1 MNILYKEM
9 PAKKL
14 DKRVIRYERTKDIME
29 SFFLL
34 IFFVFLMSLT
44 IRYDWPTWLMA
55 IWIILPIIDF
65 LFSLFFLPYLKLKAV
80 RYEMHALHL
89 EIMEGIFFKRRT
101 LIPIERIQHVVVKEG
116 PLTRRY
122 GIQIIQVF
130 TAGTDHQIP
139 LLLKK
144 DAEELRIQLLD
155 QIKAV
160 KSDV

>member
-1 MNILYKEM
+1 MYKEM

-14 DKRVIRYERTKDIME
+14 DKRAIRYERTKDIIE
-29 SFFLL
+29 SFFTLAVFVLL
-34 IFFVFLMSLT
+34 MFLT
-44 IRYDWPTWLMA
+44 IRFNWPIWLMV
-55 IWIILPIIDF
+55 IWIVLPIIDF
-65 LFSLFFLPYLKLKAV
+65 LLSLFVLPYLELKAI

-89 EIMEGIFFKRRT
+89 EIMNGLFFRKRT

-122 GIQIIQVF
+122 GIQIIEVF
-130 TAGTDHQIP
+130 TAGTGHEIP

-144 DAEELRIQLLD
+144 EAEELRIQLLD

>member
-1 MNILYKEM
+1 MYKEM

-14 DKRVIRYERTKDIME
+14 DKRAIRYERTKDIIE
-29 SFFLL
+29 SFF
-34 IFFVFLMSLT
+34 ILT
-44 IRYDWPTWLMA
+44 IFVLLMFLTLRFNWPIWLMT
-55 IWIILPIIDF
+55 IWIVLPIIDF
-65 LFSLFFLPYLKLKAV
+65 VVSLFLLPYLKLKAV
-80 RYEMHALHL
+80 RYEMHPLHL
-89 EIMEGIFFKRRT
+89 EIMNGLFFKNRT

-116 PLTRRY
+116 PLTRKY
-122 GIQIIQVF
+122 GIQIIVVF
-130 TAGTDHQIP
+130 TAGTEHEIP